1 MDRIQNVLS
10 STLAASE
17 GASTGMAR
25 AAQMLGRP
33 DALIGGGAAE
43 GPAPSFSNILSSAIQ
58 SVASAQTDSKVLQTG
73 YQMGDPE
80 VGLEQTMI
88 AMNKAS
94 LSFQMLTQARNKVV
108 QAYTDVMNMPV

>member
-10 STLAASE
+10 STLAPSE

-33 DALIGGGAAE
+33 EALIGGGGAE
-43 GPAPSFSNILSSAIQ
+43 PAPSFSNILSSAIQ
-58 SVASAQTDSKVLQTG
+58 SVHGAQADAKVLQQG

-88 AMNKAS
+88 VMNKAS

>member
-33 DALIGGGAAE
+33 EALIGGGAPE

-58 SVASAQTDSKVLQTG
+58 SVNSVQNESKVLQRG